1 MLIGSFNALN
11 GNSYVNKKH
20 VSIKPANVS
29 FGRAFTTQEQAKYEN
44 AIDKAFEKLN
54 IRNFLAIAFDQSFP
68 AETATRNIGIGTSFS
83 EGALKTAQ
91 FMKKMFN
98 ITGLQLGPEGMI
110 SAGNTSPYSGS
121 VFAYNNLSVDLGK
134 LLTPEYESILDN
146 ESYGKLTLSILN
158 QNERL
163 AAFESAFNLMPEAL
177 STAFSNFEKLPASSP
192 LKKEYNTFIKAN
204 KDWLEADTMYEV
216 LTNVYGGDN
225 WEYWGQSKSDKSNL
239 ELDKALFNN
248 STDKK
253 ARNARVQ
260 ELNEKTVTHGNNTVN
275 IAGLHKFVQFLADKQ
290 QKEAKLNFNNEKI
303 DVLGDCLIGFS
314 PREHWANQEAFKK
327 DCYMGCQNNGGIA
340 PWGFAALDFSKLD
353 GPTGKLLQKKFDI
366 FFDKYDGARID
377 AAWQLVKPFVYQV
390 SRDGNGNIN
399 NTWKVDSDNLG
410 DKIFKMIIDTAEKKA
425 KEQGKPFDKNK
436 INLELLG
443 LGIPGEVYGAA
454 EKHQLPQIEIT
465 RYAKDEPDNKWATVN
480 LLRGRGEDRFIVA
493 PGTHDDIS
501 LVTLSNNQNYAG
513 DKGLQVNY
521 LSRDLNTGSWGM
533 NIGNNDAKGQE
544 QFRNAKFAE
553 LFTTKNL
560 MATIY
565 DLFGYQQAFND
576 QYASSSENTAKGK
589 NWKLRMPTDV
599 EKFYFTQI
607 KDGLGLNLPNALKM
621 ALRVRGKENNSD
633 NLVNALQTFEHILK
647 EDGPMTQAEA
657 DKAQKEGKLNVDL
670 SKLSVT
676 I

>member
-1 MLIGSFNALN
+1 MVIGSFNALSS
-11 GNSYVNKKH
+11 NSYVNKKQ
-20 VSIKPANVS
+20 VSTKPASLS

-134 LLTPEYESILDN
+134 LLTPEYESILDI

-158 QNERL
+158 LNERL
-163 AAFESAFNLMPEAL
+163 AAFENAFNLMPEAL
-177 STAFSNFEKLPASSP
+177 SIAFINFEKLPASSP
-192 LKKEYNTFIKAN
+192 LKQEYNTFIKSN

-225 WEYWGQSKSDKSNL
+225 WEYWNQSKTDKSNL
-239 ELDKALFNN
+239 ELDKSLFNN

-253 ARNARVQ
+253 ARNARIK
-260 ELNEKTVTHGNNTVN
+260 ELSEKTVTHGDYTVN

-290 QKEAKLNFNNEKI
+290 QKEAKTNFNNEQI

-377 AAWQLVKPFVYQV
+377 AAWQLVKPFIYQV
-390 SRDGNGNIN
+390 GRDGDGNIN
-399 NTWKVDSDNLG
+399 NTWKVDS
-410 DKIFKMIIDTAEKKA
+410 
-425 KEQGKPFDKNK
+425 
-436 INLELLG
+436 
-443 LGIPGEVYGAA
+443 
-454 EKHQLPQIEIT
+454 
-465 RYAKDEPDNKWATVN
+465 
-480 LLRGRGEDRFIVA
+480 
-493 PGTHDDIS
+493 
-501 LVTLSNNQNYAG
+501 
-513 DKGLQVNY
+513 
-521 LSRDLNTGSWGM
+521 
-533 NIGNNDAKGQE
+533 
-544 QFRNAKFAE
+544 
-553 LFTTKNL
+553 
-560 MATIY
+560 
-565 DLFGYQQAFND
+565 
-576 QYASSSENTAKGK
+576 
-589 NWKLRMPTDV
+589 
-599 EKFYFTQI
+599 
-607 KDGLGLNLPNALKM
+607 
-621 ALRVRGKENNSD
+621 
-633 NLVNALQTFEHILK
+633 
-647 EDGPMTQAEA
+647 
-657 DKAQKEGKLNVDL
+657 
-670 SKLSVT
+670 
-676 I
+676 